1 VILDSGAPQVSKVNG
16 TVSGNNLIFDWEVIA
31 SSAPVAFYE
40 YALVPEAQVNETP
53 DSWTKLGLQ
62 QSITIDG
69 TGLADGNYRLIV
81 RGCSAA
87 GVYSRREGTID
98 EWGVSPKVTL
108 DRQPPV
114 LDESK
119 FSYPNYAAAQM
130 EVTVTATDE
139 LAGIGGYQYTLGS
152 KTDPQQDSGGWVDIA
167 GETGTIQFT
176 VPTKAVAH
184 AGEVYLMVR
193 AKDQVGQ
200 WSTALVSDKIIVDHT
215 LPTTPAVTC
224 GGYTASLTQVNG
236 ISYQSTDPESGV
248 THCRWGIVK
257 QKDAEWLVT
266 PQETPVAEFTGI
278 LTGLTLEEGQTY
290 YIAVQARNGAGE
302 WSTVGYS
309 QAVLADTIVP
319 ELTFTKAASTVVLNA
334 PPLLIEYTL
343 TEAANLQF
351 TLAGADGSAQQVTAV
366 GQAGLNYYTF
376 TASMAQTYQL
386 SVIPTDLAGNIG
398 LSKSQSIRVNAL
410 PQITLPKF
418 NITPGAALKL
428 TATVTDLD
436 GTAVSYQWDPGDGGP
451 TLTEAEPTHRYYQTG
466 TYTVKLLVTDNDGG
480 VSTATTTVTVANT
493 TGGSLQGDE
502 TWSGIHRIYNNVSVP
517 SGTKLVIK
525 AGTQIIVDGNAT
537 AGYFHALTI
546 DGTLNIEAGGVTFT
560 SATGKTGGWR
570 GIEINGTANLSDVTI
585 NYAER
590 GVTVNDM
597 AQVSMDKVIFEN
609 NKIGLHVYNA
619 KPTVSN
625 SVFRNNIW
633 YGIKED
639 AGGRPVVTGCQFEGN
654 DINYYHQTLTAITI
668 EKLNQLNGN
677 GGNSAL

>member
-1 VILDSGAPQVSKVNG
+1 
-16 TVSGNNLIFDWEVIA
+16 
-31 SSAPVAFYE
+31 
-40 YALVPEAQVNETP
+40 
-53 DSWTKLGLQ
+53 LQ

-215 LPTTPAVTC
+215 LPATPAVTC

-309 QAVLADTIVP
+309 QAMIADTIVP
-319 ELTFTKAASTVVLNA
+319 ELTFTKAESTIVLNA

-351 TLAGADGSAQQVTAV
+351 TLTGADGGTQQLIAI

-376 TASMAQTYQL
+376 TASTPQTYQL
-386 SVIPTDLAGNIG
+386 SVIPIDLAGNLG
-398 LSKSQSIRVNAL
+398 LVKGQAIRVNAP
-410 PQITLPKF
+410 PQIILPTFKT
-418 NITPGAALKL
+418 TPGAALQL
-428 TATVTDLD
+428 TATITDTD
-436 GTAVSYQWDPGDGGP
+436 GMAVNYQWDPGDGST
-451 TLTEAEPTHRYYQTG
+451 TLSEAGPTHRYYQTG
-466 TYTVKLLVTDNDGG
+466 TYTVTLSVTDNDGG
-480 VSTATTTVTVANT
+480 VSMATTTVTVGNT

-502 TWSGIHRIYNNVSVP
+502 TWSGTHHLYSNVTVP
-517 SGTKLVIK
+517 SGIHLTIAPETVII
-525 AGTQIIVDGNAT
+525 ADGAADVDS
-537 AGYFHALTI
+537 GYALTI
-546 DGTLNIEAGGVTFT
+546 SGNLTIQGADQKIVFKSAAGQVNAWQGIHITGNAVLDGITVQEAV
-560 SATGKTGGWR
+560 R
-570 GIEINGTANLSDVTI
+570 GISVTNGATVSLS
-585 NYAER
+585 NC
-590 GVTVNDM
+590 
-597 AQVSMDKVIFEN
+597 IFQN
-609 NKIGLHVYNA
+609 NQAGLHVYNSQL
-619 KPTVSN
+619 TVTNCSFLNN
-625 SVFRNNIW
+625 SL

-639 AGGRPVVTGCQFEGN
+639 EGGRPVVVDCVFTGNG
-654 DINYYHQTLTAITI
+654 INYYHDILTDISI
-668 EKLNQLNGN
+668 DELNQLD
-677 GGNSAL
+677 GNSGNRQE